1 MVVADPLS
9 AISQLP
15 FLFSS
20 TTKFISSGST
30 HVTAIGEKYEL
41 SMSLLRV
48 LLVCLGWVSWCFP
61 YALGHVS
68 VFSHLFSTCFASGCS
83 LGCFTSFRPC
93 SDLSPLLILSLSNTP
108 PPLTPSWDGRNI
120 LFSYSPAPGNGSDH
134 RRPTPT
140 HLLGLQNDLRNEQIW
155 FCRTGKDARHVRIS
169 VTECVH
175 FVCFVDMFVWGFFW
189 CPEGVPHWVL
199 KGFPSSSQCVLQSVP
214 KIAS

>member
-48 LLVCLGWVSWCFP
+48 LLVCFGWVSECFP
-61 YALGHVS
+61 YALGHVP

-93 SDLSPLLILSLSNTP
+93 SDLPPLLILSLSNTP
-108 PPLTPSWDGRNI
+108 PPLPPLGMAVTSFFLIPPHPGMDLTTAVRHPPI
-120 LFSYSPAPGNGSDH
+120 FSACKM
-134 RRPTPT
+134 T
-140 HLLGLQNDLRNEQIW
+140 
-155 FCRTGKDARHVRIS
+155 
-169 VTECVH
+169 
-175 FVCFVDMFVWGFFW
+175 
-189 CPEGVPHWVL
+189 
-199 KGFPSSSQCVLQSVP
+199 
-214 KIAS
+214 